1 MGLRPRGTTVAY
13 SSIGTASIASGVL
26 VSFLPLYVFGFTGS
40 DFLAASVSAVPSV
53 SAMITAPFWGALK
66 DRSRSVKPLM
76 LLGILPYAGLGFFLL
91 FVSDVPGIFLGWSVA
106 SVLIGSTSPVFTA
119 YVTEGE
125 QRRGA
130 AIGLL
135 AASTAAG
142 SALGAIIGGV
152 AYQWY
157 DLRAAFVLGGVSAAL
172 AGLMVFFLLKEGQ
185 SVPPST
191 GSETRIATL
200 RVLQNRDIVK
210 PCISCFSYM
219 VGITAFSALAS
230 IYVVDILGGSRILWG
245 ISSMLAFVF
254 GALAIAPVGRLSDR
268 VGRKPIIAVGLLL
281 QFALYISFVFFRNPI
296 FVAVLLVAPM
306 SFVVCN
312 TITTLVTDFSRESER
327 GKAVGIQYA
336 FLNGGGVVG
345 PFLGGA
351 IAEVSGIG
359 AVLVFAIACVLFSLL
374 WLQKTVADS
383 KASRR
388 TAAGQNPK

>member
-1 MGLRPRGTTVAY
+1 LGLSLRGTTVAY

-26 VSFLPLYVFGFTGS
+26 TSFLPLYIFGVTGS
-40 DFLAASVSAVPSV
+40 DFLAASISAVPSV
-53 SAMITAPFWGALK
+53 SAMVTSPFWGALK

-76 LLGILPYAGLGFFLL
+76 LLGILPYAGLCLFLL

-125 QRRGA
+125 SRRGA

-142 SALGAIIGGV
+142 SALGAIVGGI

-157 DLRAAFVLGGVSAAL
+157 DLRIAFLLGGASAAL
-172 AGLMVFFLLKEGQ
+172 AGLMVFSLLKEGQ
-185 SVPPST
+185 T
-191 GSETRIATL
+191 GLASIGPKTRIATL
-200 RVLQNRDIVK
+200 RVLRNRNILK
-210 PCISCFSYM
+210 PCVACFSYM

-230 IYVVDILGGSRILWG
+230 IYVVEILGGSRILWG

-254 GALAIAPVGRLSDR
+254 GALAIAPAGRLSDR
-268 VGRKPIIAVGLLL
+268 VGRKPIIAIGLFL
-281 QFALYISFVFFRNPI
+281 QFALYLSFVFFRNPI

-312 TITTLVTDFSRESER
+312 TITTLVTDFSQESER

-336 FLNGGGVVG
+336 FLNGGGVAG

-359 AVLVFAIACVLFSLL
+359 SVLLFAIACVLFSLL
-374 WLQKTVADS
+374 WLQKTVSDS
-383 KASRR
+383 RSPRILSTSKL
-388 TAAGQNPK
+388 